1 MVNYLLKKSYQL
13 KDLKEIKF
21 KDLWGDHG
29 VFTTMW
35 IFDSPP
41 KILFFKDHIS
51 NLIKSTKAY
60 SISKSSLRSDILR
73 LIKENLDNKIKYNH
87 LLRVALNKNTLSI
100 SLRKRV
106 KPKLNFN
113 LKLVNLKR
121 QKPEFKN
128 LKYKEILKHLSKLDN
143 SKSDIGLC
151 HNKKILETGTS
162 NILFVKDR
170 KIFSPINKF
179 YKGIT
184 YKFFK
189 SKIKKIIKKD
199 ILINSL
205 NEFDE
210 IILIGS
216 GKGIASVKTINQI
229 NWKRKEFKIYN
240 QLLKHYNSAIN
251 NCQNINKLCEILIIL
266 VCFAIQKQ
274 VV

>member
-41 KILFFKDHIS
+41 KILFFKDHIN

-60 SISKSSLRSDILR
+60 SISKSSLRSNILR

-251 NCQNINKLCEILIIL
+251 NCPKY
-266 VCFAIQKQ
+266 K
-274 VV
+274 

>member
-13 KDLKEIKF
+13 KDFQEIDF

-35 IFDSPP
+35 IYDKPS
-41 KILFFKDHIS
+41 KILFFKDHIN

-60 SISKSSLRSDILR
+60 SIYKPFLKKNILK
-73 LIKENLDNKIKYNH
+73 LLKENLNSKTKYNH
-87 LLRVALNKNTLSI
+87 LLRIALNKKTLSI

-106 KPKLNFN
+106 KPNLNFN
-113 LKLVNLKR
+113 LRLVNLKR

-143 SKSDIGLC
+143 SRNDIGLC
-151 HNKKILETGTS
+151 SNNKIFETGTS
-162 NILFVKDR
+162 NLLFIKNNKVY
-170 KIFSPINKF
+170 SPINKI

-189 SKIKKIIKKD
+189 SKIKNIIKKD
-199 ILINSL
+199 INVNSL
-205 NEFDE
+205 KEFDE

-216 GKGIASVKTINQI
+216 GKGVASVKTINQI
-229 NWKRKEFKIYN
+229 KWKRKSLKFYN
-240 QLLKHYNSAIN
+240 IFSRHYKSAIS
-251 NCQNINKLCEILIIL
+251 NCKRYS
-266 VCFAIQKQ
+266 
-274 VV
+274 

>member
-13 KDLKEIKF
+13 KDLKEIEF
-21 KDLWGDHG
+21 DDLWGDHG

-35 IFDSPP
+35 IFGSPP
-41 KILFFKDHIS
+41 KILFFKKHIN
-51 NLIKSTKAY
+51 NLLKSTKSY
-60 SISKSSLRSDILR
+60 SISKPSLKLDILR
-73 LIKENLDNKIKYNH
+73 LLKNNLNLKKKYNH
-87 LLRVALNKNTLSI
+87 LLRIALNKKTLSI
-100 SLRKRV
+100 SLRKRI
-106 KPKLNFN
+106 KPTLNFD

-151 HNKKILETGTS
+151 YNKKIFETGTS
-162 NILFVKDR
+162 NLLFVKNN
-170 KIFSPINKF
+170 KIFSPTNKF

-189 SKIKKIIKKD
+189 SKIKKIFKKD
-199 ILINSL
+199 ILVNSL

-216 GKGIASVKTINQI
+216 GKGVASVKTINKLK
-229 NWKRKEFKIYN
+229 WKRKSLNFYN
-240 QLLKHYNSAIN
+240 ILLKDYKSAIN
-251 NCQNINKLCEILIIL
+251 NCPRYR
-266 VCFAIQKQ
+266 
-274 VV
+274 

>member
-13 KDLKEIKF
+13 KDLKEIEF
-21 KDLWGDHG
+21 KDLWGDNG

-35 IFDSPP
+35 IFGSPP
-41 KILFFKDHIS
+41 RILFFKDHIN

-60 SISKSSLRSDILR
+60 SIIKSSIKSDILKV
-73 LIKENLDNKIKYNH
+73 IEENLDNKIKYNH

-100 SLRKRV
+100 SFRKRI

-151 HNKKILETGTS
+151 SNKKILETGTS
-162 NILFVKDR
+162 NILFVKDK

-184 YKFFK
+184 FKFFK

-199 ILINSL
+199 ILIDSL

-251 NCQNINKLCEILIIL
+251 NCPKY
-266 VCFAIQKQ
+266 K
-274 VV
+274 

>member
-13 KDLKEIKF
+13 KDFQEIDF

-35 IFDSPP
+35 IYDKPS
-41 KILFFKDHIS
+41 KILFFKDHIN

-60 SISKSSLRSDILR
+60 SIYKPSLKKNILK
-73 LIKENLDNKIKYNH
+73 LLKENLNSKTKYNH
-87 LLRVALNKNTLSI
+87 LLRIALNKKTLSI

-106 KPKLNFN
+106 KPNLNFD
-113 LKLVNLKR
+113 LRLVNLKR

-143 SKSDIGLC
+143 SRNDIGLC
-151 HNKKILETGTS
+151 SNNKIFETGTS
-162 NILFVKDR
+162 NLLFIKNNKVY
-170 KIFSPINKF
+170 SPINKI

-189 SKIKKIIKKD
+189 SKIKNIIKKD
-199 ILINSL
+199 INVNSL
-205 NEFDE
+205 KEFDE

-216 GKGIASVKTINQI
+216 GKGVASVKTIDQTK
-229 NWKRKEFKIYN
+229 WKRKSLKFYN
-240 QLLKHYNSAIN
+240 IFSRHYKSAIS
-251 NCQNINKLCEILIIL
+251 NCKRYS
-266 VCFAIQKQ
+266 
-274 VV
+274 